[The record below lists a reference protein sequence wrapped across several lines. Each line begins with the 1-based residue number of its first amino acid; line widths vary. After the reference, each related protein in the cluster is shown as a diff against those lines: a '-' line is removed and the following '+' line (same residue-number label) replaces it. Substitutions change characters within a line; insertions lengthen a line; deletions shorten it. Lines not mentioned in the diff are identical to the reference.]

1 MSLFI
6 GGPADGEHRAVYDNS
21 PACRI
26 REMPPLP
33 THLPENA
40 ATTLKSTDHVYLRT
54 RMTNG
59 HNHVYLHESIDPSL
73 IVDILISGYRNPSS
87 PFKRP

>member
-21 PACRI
+21 PALRL

-33 THLPENA
+33 THPPEDHA
-40 ATTLKSTDHVYLRT
+40 ATLKFTDHIYVRT
-54 RMTNG
+54 RMETG
-59 HNHVYLHESIDPSL
+59 HVYLHESIHPSQ
-73 IVDILISGYRNPSS
+73 IMEILLSGYRNPKS